1 MPEGDTIHRA
11 ARTLHRALAG
21 RAVTRFESVFPALT
35 RVDVD
40 TPIRGR
46 TIERVEARGKHLL
59 IWFSGLAVA
68 GIRGSGSG
76 MRDTSAEAEPLVLR
90 THMRMSGSWHIYRPH
105 ERWQRGRDDMRIIV
119 ETDDFH
125 AVAFNV
131 PVAEMTTAEALERAH
146 GISTLGPDPLSADF
160 RADEAVARIVSRAG
174 IDIAD
179 ALLDQSA
186 IAGIG
191 NVYKSEVLFAG
202 RISPFAKVNELTAT
216 DIERLVAIAVKFM
229 RANVAE
235 GTPAA
240 IETYRGLRRTTG
252 RRDPG
257 ARLWVYGRAGKPCRR
272 CGTPVS
278 IRKQGPHARSTYWCP
293 RCQARTPNQNFEAEP
308 NMNTTRLRAQRFG
321 EARRSLRRRRD

>member
-40 TPIRGR
+40 HPVRGR
-46 TIERVEARGKHLL
+46 IIERVEARGKHLL
-59 IWFSGLAVA
+59 MWLSGLSAVA
-68 GIRGSGSG
+68 
-76 MRDTSAEAEPLVLR
+76 SAKAEPLVLR

-105 ERWQRGRDDMRIIV
+105 ERWQRSRDDMRIII
-119 ETDDFH
+119 ETDELH

-131 PVAEMTTAEALERAH
+131 PVAELTTAKALERTQA
-146 GISTLGPDPLSADF
+146 IRNLGPDPLSADF
-160 RADEAVARIVSRAG
+160 RVDDAVRGIRSRNG
-174 IDIAD
+174 MDIAD

-191 NVYKSEVLFAG
+191 NVYKSEILFAG
-202 RISPFAKVNELTAT
+202 RINPFAKVDVLPPT
-216 DIERLVAIAVKFM
+216 DLERLVAIAVKFM
-229 RANVAE
+229 RANTAE
-235 GTPAA
+235 GAAAA

-252 RRDPG
+252 RHDPG

-272 CGTPVS
+272 CGTAIS
-278 IRKQGPHARSTYWCP
+278 RAKQGAHARSTYWCP
-293 RCQARTPNQNFEAEP
+293 RCQDR
-308 NMNTTRLRAQRFG
+308 RCDRFK
-321 EARRSLRRRRD
+321 AASRPDRDRD